1 MYQHI
6 FPKLKT
12 KTKSQ
17 LRKSS
22 RNIYNNILP
31 RLTYLEPQDIKPIK
45 VRAAL
50 VRAQGGTG
58 ALF

>member
-1 MYQHI
+1 MYQYI

-12 KTKSQ
+12 KTQ

-22 RNIYNNILP
+22 RNIYNILP
-31 RLTYLEPQDIKPIK
+31 GLTYLEPQDIKPIK